1 MINVKEYN
9 FDKDVDF
16 ISYSSEEEWHELR
29 KCGIGGSDAGAVM
42 GLNKYVSPLKVYRT
56 KKGLYSED
64 VEDNVY
70 IKKGKD
76 LESLIFNKYVVPYME
91 NIDYR
96 AIHPE
101 HIFVNKQYPWLR
113 ANCDGIAVP
122 AGYSIPTD
130 SSNNIVIEIKWVSE
144 WAEVNWGDDA
154 YGGIPASYYAQVQHY
169 MTVTG
174 ARKALV
180 FAMFD
185 RTWEV
190 KVFEIPY
197 NLSFSLRMLHQT
209 SEFHTNLLL
218 GKEPPITATLDKEF
232 MPDALDSSPTKT
244 ETSEELDQVI
254 AEYLVSKEA
263 LKQSEK
269 ELDELYN
276 KAVQMYLEGKRPT
289 KLYRMKISTCTRAG
303 FDTKRFSVEH
313 PDVYAEYISTSEYSR
328 VTMKKV

>member
-1 MINVKEYN
+1 MVDVKEYN

-29 KCGIGGSDAGAVM
+29 KDGIGGSDAGAIM
-42 GLNKYVSPLKVYRT
+42 GLSKYVSPLKVYRT
-56 KKGLYSED
+56 KKRLYSEN

-76 LESLIFNKYVVPYME
+76 LESFIFNKYVVPYME
-91 NIDYR
+91 NINYK

-122 AGYSIPTD
+122 QDLRSRTD
-130 SSNNIVIEIKWVSE
+130 PSNNIVIEIKWVSE
-144 WAEVNWGDDA
+144 WAEVNWGGDE
-154 YGGIPASYYAQVQHY
+154 YEGIPASYYAQVQHY

-174 ARKALV
+174 ARTALV
-180 FAMFD
+180 FAIFD

-190 KVFEIPY
+190 KMFAIPY
-197 NLSFSLRMLHQT
+197 SLSFSLRMLHQT

-232 MPDALDSSPTKT
+232 MPGALDSSST
-244 ETSEELDQVI
+244 ETEVSEELDQTI
-254 AEYLVSKEA
+254 AEYLVAKEA

-269 ELDELYN
+269 ELDVLYN

-313 PDVYAEYISTSEYSR
+313 PDVYAEYLSASEFPR
-328 VTMKKV
+328 VTMKKA